1 MNAKQIEKENTIK
14 QMYNILNIKS
24 TLDFKEYCDNTF
36 NMLQK
41 EFNQIAFENY
51 THLFS
56 LVNYLSFIPDNIKYK
71 INDAASKSENFE
83 ILYMEIS
90 ELKDLFINAS
100 VFTDFVENVFTYIAK
115 NITNDDN
122 IYFINEDIYRKKYTE
137 YKIIINVLIY
147 GIINGF
153 SNGDKVYESSDFI
166 LNLFL
171 LCAWVEKNMK
181 KPLEKLNEEEC
192 TVIVGLLY
200 GMSVE
205 EMVNPKFYAHFDN
218 TDKIYEI
225 LNIIPKKL
233 YVDNMLQAIFR
244 LALINPMLWH
254 QDDHESFVNSIM
266 KISSKT

>member
-1 MNAKQIEKENTIK
+1 MNAKLIEKENAIK
-14 QMYNILNIKS
+14 QMYNILNME
-24 TLDFKEYCDNTF
+24 TTFDFNENCDNTL
-36 NMLQK
+36 NLLQK
-41 EFNQIAFENY
+41 EFEKVAYENY
-51 THLFS
+51 TLLFS
-56 LVNYLSFIPDNIKYK
+56 LVNYLNFIPDKIKYK
-71 INDAASKSENFE
+71 INDAARKSENFE
-83 ILYMEIS
+83 LLYMEIS
-90 ELKDLFINAS
+90 KLKDLFINDPIFS
-100 VFTDFVENVFTYIAK
+100 DFVEKVFSYVAK
-115 NITNDDN
+115 SIFNDGN
-122 IYFINEDIYRKKYTE
+122 IYSINKDLYRKKYNE
-137 YKIIINVLIY
+137 YKILINVLIY

-153 SNGDKVYESSDFI
+153 SNSDKVYESSDFI

-192 TVIVGLLY
+192 IVIVGLIY

-244 LALINPMLWH
+244 LAFINPMLWH